1 MQPLILDKK
10 HIITFLYIFLKSY
23 LIIFSF
29 QHILD
34 MLAVL
39 SCTALEIKLHQI
51 LLQNGSVCSEIQ
63 HNLHGKS
70 KLGPHKNF
78 PAARYSFPFHS
89 LTKYTAL
96 YKAAAKSTGPQ
107 NNKFSQILARS
118 NTQSN
123 CTVLKNHCHT
133 GLEAGE

>member
-96 YKAAAKSTGPQ
+96 TNRDIFSVKKSIIFEI
-107 NNKFSQILARS
+107 NK
-118 NTQSN
+118 
-123 CTVLKNHCHT
+123 CD
-133 GLEAGE
+133 